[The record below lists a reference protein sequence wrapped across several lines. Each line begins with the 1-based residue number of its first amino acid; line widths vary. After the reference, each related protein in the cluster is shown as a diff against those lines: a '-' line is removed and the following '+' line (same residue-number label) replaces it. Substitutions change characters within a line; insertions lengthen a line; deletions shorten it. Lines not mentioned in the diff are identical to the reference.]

1 MNAVSRLPVTEARL
15 FGWYAALFPTGYA
28 GLFKIKVAGWRDDAS
43 GPMQVVS
50 GALGRK
56 KPHFEAPPASRLA
69 EEMAQFIA
77 WLNAD
82 SGESALIKAGLG
94 HLWLVTNW

>member
-1 MNAVSRLPVTEARL
+1 
-15 FGWYAALFPTGYA
+15 
-28 GLFKIKVAGWRDDAS
+28 
-43 GPMQVVS
+43 MQVVS

-69 EEMAQFIA
+69 AEMAQFIA

-82 SGESALIKAGLG
+82 SGEPALIKAGLG